1 MKKLHVYALKP
12 YDSYGGEFRV
22 KNLAFYTSNDEK
34 LAVTDITNVDENGA
48 TFKVNGIN
56 GRIHVP
62 KPYGGS
68 YYPSNVFNND
78 SSDYYTLMVQ
88 YNNDAATEDK
98 GFYIHFDQDVRFDY
112 ITLSYH
118 DNDPKD
124 FVVQLDDEP
133 VTEPVNGTRGTVFK
147 INMPKSRFRC
157 FVGNDGLYYFLRPE
171 DVSPPSEAS
180 GTEAQT

>member
-22 KNLAFYTSNDEK
+22 KNLAFYTSTDEK
-34 LAVTDITNVDENGA
+34 LDVSDVTNVNENEA

-56 GRIHVP
+56 GRIHIP
-62 KPYGGS
+62 KPYGYT

-78 SSDYYTLMVQ
+78 SSEYYTMMVQ
-88 YNNDAATEDK
+88 DNNSAATEDK

-133 VTEPVNGTRGTVFK
+133 VTEPVNGNRSTIFK
-147 INMPKSRFRC
+147 IPTPMTRIRC

-171 DVSPPSEAS
+171 DVSPPKEVAASEGQA
-180 GTEAQT
+180 